1 MLWYFAYGSNMQSA
15 TLRGRRGVE
24 YARAVPARLLGWR
37 LVVDKPSLIGDGN
50 TFANVVRDPGAA
62 VCGVSFEISED
73 DMAHID
79 LTEGVLLGNY
89 ERVAVTVEPLANGH
103 AAHPAFTLTSTK
115 QHPET
120 RPSQRYMRLLIEG
133 AIEHGLPLEYIEF
146 LRTIPTVGELEYTQE
161 MHAMVDDF
169 LRRRS

>member
-24 YARAVPARLLGWR
+24 YARAVPARLVGWR

-50 TFANVVRDPGAA
+50 TFANVIRDPRAA
-62 VCGVSFEISED
+62 VCGVSFEVSEE
-73 DMAHID
+73 DMGHID

-89 ERVAVTVEPLANGH
+89 ERVEVSVEPLANGH
-103 AAHPAFTLTSTK
+103 QPHLAFTLTSTK
-115 QHPET
+115 QHHEA
-120 RPSQRYMRLLIEG
+120 RPSERYMRLLVEG
-133 AIEHGLPLEYIEF
+133 ALEHGLPAEYIAF
-146 LRTIPTVGELEYTQE
+146 LRTIPTVGEVEYTPE
-161 MHAMVDDF
+161 MHAFVDDF